1 MTMKSCNK
9 KIRAR
14 YRETYT
20 KKIGKTE
27 KTKYKLIQQTLLTNL
42 R

>member
-9 KIRAR
+9 ESKLATARHAQKIR
-14 YRETYT
+14 
-20 KKIGKTE
+20 KTE
-27 KTKYKLIQQTLLTNL
+27 KTNYKLIQQTLLTNL